1 MIKSETGLVWAD
13 KFKREGVLLE
23 RSTASGK
30 VAWYKGWIRGAVL
43 GGSNFGANVWHAEF
57 KSGIKYAHAAN
68 RASNR
73 KDEMFLGNFRFFNR
87 DWSGFWFGFLFH
99 GGH

>member
-73 KDEMFLGNFRFFNR
+73 KDEMFLRNFRFFNR
-87 DWSGFWFGFLFH
+87 DWSGFWFGFLFY